1 MSFVHR
7 PSPARVSTA
16 AAQAFP
22 RWALFGLL
30 AVYIVA
36 GLFGRDPWVVG
47 DDAEG
52 FGVMWTMAHGSLT
65 DWLLPNVTGEFL
77 PQEAPLPSWVGAVFI
92 RLLGPW
98 LGDATAARLSAV
110 LWIVLATAALWYAT
124 YRLARRDE
132 AQPVAFAFG
141 GEAAPRDYGR
151 MLGDIAVLLLIGTI
165 GLAPRIRDL
174 AAEPAALAFTALAIY
189 GLAWA
194 IERPRRGALLAGLA
208 VGGVALARGPVPAI
222 FLLLA
227 VSAGLW
233 FYALRARRGQAVLL
247 AGIAAVATFCVWPV
261 AAQWAPQAARS
272 EFFAAWS
279 AWVLAGLG
287 APTLATLG
295 WLLRNGA
302 WYLWP
307 LWPFAAWTLY
317 AWRHGLR
324 AAHIAIPGLTLVA
337 MLAAFAVTPTDNQSS
352 LMLLVPPLL
361 VLAALGATT
370 LRRATENL
378 IDWFALV
385 VFSLFTLAAWL
396 YFIAFATGVPAPMAR
411 SVLRLVPG
419 YDALPPASTIAL
431 AAACTLAWLVLA
443 GWRLATRPPMLWRG
457 PLLAA
462 AGLLTLWTMVI
473 LLALPAINHVRSYAA
488 IAQAAGAQIAAAGP
502 RDACVATRH
511 LPAAERAVF
520 AYHGALKLV
529 PPQAAADCRWLLTRD
544 QARSALDDE
553 PPGAP
558 WELVW
563 QSRWPPRSD
572 DAFRLYRRSAP

>member
-1 MSFVHR
+1 
-7 PSPARVSTA
+7 
-16 AAQAFP
+16 
-22 RWALFGLL
+22 
-30 AVYIVA
+30 
-36 GLFGRDPWVVG
+36 
-47 DDAEG
+47 
-52 FGVMWTMAHGSLT
+52 
-65 DWLLPNVTGEFL
+65 
-77 PQEAPLPSWVGAVFI
+77 
-92 RLLGPW
+92 
-98 LGDATAARLSAV
+98 LSAV

-141 GEAAPRDYGR
+141 GEAQPRDYGR

-165 GLAPRIRDL
+165 GLAPRLRDL

-189 GLAWA
+189 GMAWA

-208 VGGVALARGPVPAI
+208 VGGLALSRGPVPAG

-227 VSAGLW
+227 VAAGLW
-233 FYALRARRGQAVLL
+233 FYALRVRRGQAAAL
-247 AGIAAVATFCVWPV
+247 ACLAAVACFGGWLL
-261 AAQWAPQAARS
+261 AAQFAPAAARA
-272 EFFAAWS
+272 EFFAQWRV
-279 AWVLAGLG
+279 WLLASVG
-287 APTLATLG
+287 APSFAEFG

-324 AAHIAIPGLTLVA
+324 AAHVAVPGLTLIA
-337 MLAAFAVTPTDNQSS
+337 MLAVFVVTRADNQSS

-370 LRRATENL
+370 LRPATENL
-378 IDWFALV
+378 IDWFAIV

-419 YDALPPASTIAL
+419 YDTLPSVPTIAL
-431 AAACTLAWLVLA
+431 AAACTLAWAVLA

-462 AGLLTLWTMVI
+462 AGLLTLWTMAI
-473 LLALPAINHVRSYAA
+473 LLALPALNYVRSHAS
-488 IAQAAGAQIAAAGP
+488 IAQAAGAQIAATGP

-511 LPAAERAVF
+511 MPAAERAVF

-529 PPQAAADCRWLLTRD
+529 PPQAAGGCDWLLTRD
-544 QARSALDDE
+544 QTRSALDDE

-558 WELVW
+558 WALVW

-572 DAFRLYRRSAP
+572 DVFRLYRRGAP